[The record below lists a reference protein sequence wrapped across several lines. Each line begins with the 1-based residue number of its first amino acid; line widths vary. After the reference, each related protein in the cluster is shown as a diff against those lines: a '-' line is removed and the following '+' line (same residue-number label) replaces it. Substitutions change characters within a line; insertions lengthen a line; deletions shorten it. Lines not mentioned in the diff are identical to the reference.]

1 MLDGNRSA
9 CERSPSPAMEPRMPA
24 LPLALALLLATP
36 EDTIRLEVGSPRVD
50 GRLYAPH
57 LACVKVRAG
66 DDPTVVTHWTNR
78 LTLGDS
84 GGRRVMRWVT
94 RGTRYPAGQAPV
106 TWEIL
111 QTYDARTLA
120 PLAYLATQSTGS
132 ETRLT
137 IDGRQVTGTR
147 RGTGNAEPAP
157 FALELDRAGFI
168 ASATDLVPAAVSMK
182 PGTVMTAPVWGP
194 GMPRAETR
202 VFAVTGTKSVTVE
215 GKPVQA
221 TEIEER
227 RHADGTLLARWY
239 MTERSPYM
247 VYGETYGPDGA
258 VRRMSEFDVASEGEC
273 GR

>member
-1 MLDGNRSA
+1 
-9 CERSPSPAMEPRMPA
+9 MPA
-24 LPLALALLLATP
+24 LPLALALALALP

-57 LACVKVRAG
+57 LACVRVRAG
-66 DDPTVVTHWTNR
+66 DDPAVVTHWTNR

-84 GGRRVMRWVT
+84 AGRRVMRWVT
-94 RGTRYPAGQAPV
+94 RGTRYPAGQPPV

-147 RGTGNAEPAP
+147 RGAGAAASVPL
-157 FALELDRAGFI
+157 ALELDRAGFI
-168 ASATDLVPAAVSMK
+168 ASASDLVPAAVSLK
-182 PGTVMTAPVWGP
+182 AGTVMTAPVWGP
-194 GMPRAETR
+194 GMERAETR
-202 VFAVTGTKSVTVE
+202 VFAVTGEKTVSVE
-215 GKPVQA
+215 GAPVRA
-221 TEIEER
+221 TEVEER
-227 RHADGTLLARWY
+227 RHADGALLARWY
-239 MTERSPYM
+239 MTDRSPYM
-247 VYGETYGPDGA
+247 VYGETYAADGA
-258 VRRMSEFDVASEGEC
+258 VRRMSEFDVATEAAC